1 VLGALFEELTRA
13 DAYVQSNRKEAAQLV
28 ADFSGLSLATVHL
41 FISRRPKSPVGPIS
55 AQIVAD
61 QQRVADA
68 FHQLDLIPRPV
79 KVAEIVWQ
87 PTAAQLASKQSL
99 AQK

>member
-1 VLGALFEELTRA
+1 
-13 DAYVQSNRKEAAQLV
+13 
-28 ADFSGLSLATVHL
+28 
-41 FISRRPKSPVGPIS
+41 
-55 AQIVAD
+55 
-61 QQRVADA
+61 VADA

-87 PTAAQLASKQSL
+87 PKAAQLASKQSL